1 MLEDI
6 VEGIRLNWLNKVKT
20 SYKLVYK
27 HHLVLSSKC
36 HNSQKKTNS
45 TPTSLTNPRAPLC
58 SYSLVDQHY
67 SLILASSI
75 YPENKSIYLSSLV
88 SQPERGCRLRVCA
101 GRAQSLCL

>member
-36 HNSQKKTNS
+36 HNSQKKNKFYTNFANES
-45 TPTSLTNPRAPLC
+45 SSPTL
-58 SYSLVDQHY
+58 
-67 SLILASSI
+67 
-75 YPENKSIYLSSLV
+75 
-88 SQPERGCRLRVCA
+88 
-101 GRAQSLCL
+101 

>member
-36 HNSQKKTNS
+36 HNSQEKKQFLHQLRS
-45 TPTSLTNPRAPLC
+45 G
-58 SYSLVDQHY
+58 
-67 SLILASSI
+67 ILEPHFVAI
-75 YPENKSIYLSSLV
+75 HW
-88 SQPERGCRLRVCA
+88 
-101 GRAQSLCL
+101 